1 MKKLTLIVLSLL
13 LMVSVSLSLSAHER
27 GMMFDNDFEG
37 MGKKHH
43 NARMMKHLGESLLEK
58 IGVSNDMILKLK
70 NEEMT
75 IEKDLIK
82 LKANLNIKNVDIAK
96 EMLKDKPNENTLKS
110 ISEEIGKI
118 KGDIRYKSIERR
130 LLIKKNLTKKQ
141 LSKLRNLKIENLQEK
156 HRTEKR
162 ITRKT
167 KGF

>member
-13 LMVSVSLSLSAHER
+13 LMVSVSLSLSAYEK
-27 GMMFDNDFEG
+27 GMMFNDDFEG
-37 MGKKHH
+37 MGRKHH
-43 NARMMKHLGESLLEK
+43 DTRMMKHLGESLLEE
-58 IGVSNDMILKLK
+58 IGVSNDLILKIK

-75 IEKDLIK
+75 IEKDMIK
-82 LKANLNIKNVDIAK
+82 LKANLKIKNIDIAK

-141 LSKLRNLKIENLQEK
+141 ISKLRNLKRENSQKK
-156 HRTEKR
+156 HRIEKR
-162 ITRKT
+162 IIRKT